1 MQYRT
6 GIPYY
11 IPSVNLP
18 GIGMPSYE
26 NGYVYK
32 GISSLNYIPKSPNT
46 RLPDYFRVDINF
58 TMEKK
63 LKKGGSNTWQFS
75 LLNATGHIN
84 PYSVYSGRDGRYK
97 AFLLIPFM
105 PLLSF
110 KRAF

>member
-1 MQYRT
+1 
-6 GIPYY
+6 
-11 IPSVNLP
+11 
-18 GIGMPSYE
+18 MPSYE